1 MRVRIGIFIFPKV
14 TQLDATGPY
23 EVFARI
29 PGATVEL
36 IASTTAPWSPS
47 GHDRNAHRDHRECRR
62 ARPLC
67 VPGGGGIDA
76 LLDDAAVL
84 DFLSR
89 QGSPRRVRDLG
100 VHQGPWSSVPGFCS
114 GATAPPHIGSPLD
127 LTLHLWRHPGRRKN
141 RLQIAIGSPA
151 AASPQDRL
159 RLAVAA
165 KIAGDEAA
173 REIQLMMEYDPHPPF
188 QSGSPATASPALVEQ
203 IRVKRSDFR
212 PNGDAWWSGP
222 LHD

>member
-1 MRVRIGIFIFPKV
+1 MRIGIFIFPKV

-36 IASTTAPWSPS
+36 IASTAAPVVTEWGMTVVPTATIENVAQL
-47 GHDRNAHRDHRECRR
+47 DL
-62 ARPLC
+62 LC
-67 VPGGGGIDA
+67 VPGGGGINA

-89 QGSPRRVRDLG
+89 QGSRAEYVTSVCTGSLVLG
-100 VHQGPWSSVPGFCS
+100 AAGLLRGYR
-114 GATAPPHIGSPLD
+114 ATTHWLSLD
-127 LTLHLWRHPGRRKN
+127 LLSVFGAIPVAERIVFDRN
-141 RLQIAIGSPA
+141 RITGGGITAGIDFG
-151 AASPQDRL
+151 
-159 RLAVAA
+159 LAVAA
-165 KIAGDEAA
+165 KIAGDETA

-203 IRVKRSDFR
+203 IR
-212 PNGDAWWSGP
+212 A
-222 LHD
+222 